1 MYAKARRPP
10 AMSAVIST
18 RPQKSAVRWRH
29 SETAT
34 PHPLY
39 VGTARAPLEAV
50 KNLIFVLFLASSANA
65 QTNLRNSVTFSVGSA
80 FTGPRGNG
88 QFNTTVGLGATY
100 RYRWFHYLDIEA
112 DITTALHPTPTLR
125 GATFTIDPTD
135 NFIWVPFGLRGVLP
149 LRNGAMELSA
159 GAGGIYENYS
169 AGNIPPFVGRQSEGA
184 WGGYF
189 VAGAASAISRSR
201 HYWLGASAREF
212 LGNANRTSAHDLWFV
227 VTGDFS
233 FRF

>member
-1 MYAKARRPP
+1 M
-10 AMSAVIST
+10 
-18 RPQKSAVRWRH
+18 RWYGAC
-29 SETAT
+29 TCAN
-34 PHPLY
+34 
-39 VGTARAPLEAV
+39 AV
-50 KNLIFVLFLASSANA
+50 KSLIFVLFLASFANA

-80 FTGPRGNG
+80 FAGPRGNG
-88 QFNTTVGLGATY
+88 QFDTTVGLGATY

-112 DITTALHPTPTLR
+112 GITTALHPTPTLR
-125 GATFTIDPTD
+125 GATFAIDPTD
-135 NFIWVPFGLRGVLP
+135 HFIWVPFGLRGVLP

-159 GAGGIYENYS
+159 GAGGMYENYS
-169 AGNIPPFVGRQSEGA
+169 AGNIPPFIGKQSQDA

-189 VAGAASAISRSR
+189 VAGAATAISRSR

-212 LGNANRTSAHDLWFV
+212 LGNANRTSTHDLWFV